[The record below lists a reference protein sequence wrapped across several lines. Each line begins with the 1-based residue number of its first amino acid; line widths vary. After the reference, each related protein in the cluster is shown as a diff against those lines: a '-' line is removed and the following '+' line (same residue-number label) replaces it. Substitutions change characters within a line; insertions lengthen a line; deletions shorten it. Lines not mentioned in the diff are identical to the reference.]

1 MSGPRECTPAEAATL
16 VRATDSLG
24 LGLGPSHPSAFLHA
38 LGERDG
44 FERLTVFGALLTEVY
59 PLFAR
64 PGVRFLSGFFGP
76 AERAH
81 AAAGHSV
88 HHVPA
93 DFRRFGP
100 IVQKLRPRIMACSA
114 ALPDAQGRLSLSLH
128 AGGTVAELTRA
139 GRDPERLLIVEVSP
153 HCPRT
158 RGVPPE
164 HPHAL
169 ALEDVD
175 VLIHS
180 DRAPIALEEPAP
192 SPVER
197 AIAAHARAF
206 VPDGATLQT
215 GIGGIPSAIAA
226 LLASG
231 PGGDYSV
238 HSEMYTDGLMR
249 LQRAGKVS
257 NRKERHA
264 GLSIATFALGSRELY
279 AWLHERD
286 DVAFLPVE
294 LVNDPGAIGAQR
306 SIRSLNGAL
315 AVDLFGQIV
324 ADTLLHE
331 QYSGVGGHEDFT
343 AGSSMALGG
352 RSLVCL
358 PSTTQRGGETLSR
371 ISASLPAGS
380 LVTTPRH
387 HTDIVVTEHGAAEL
401 FGLTVEE
408 RAQALIEI
416 AHPDFRSAL
425 RTQWKARS

>member
-1 MSGPRECTPAEAATL
+1 
-16 VRATDSLG
+16 
-24 LGLGPSHPSAFLHA
+24 
-38 LGERDG
+38 
-44 FERLTVFGALLTEVY
+44 
-59 PLFAR
+59 
-64 PGVRFLSGFFGP
+64 
-76 AERAH
+76 
-81 AAAGHSV
+81 
-88 HHVPA
+88 
-93 DFRRFGP
+93 
-100 IVQKLRPRIMACSA
+100 
-114 ALPDAQGRLSLSLH
+114 
-128 AGGTVAELTRA
+128 
-139 GRDPERLLIVEVSP
+139 
-153 HCPRT
+153 
-158 RGVPPE
+158 VPPE

-175 VLIHS
+175 VLIRS
-180 DRAPIALEEPAP
+180 DRAPVALEEPEP
-192 SPVER
+192 SAVER

-206 VPDGATLQT
+206 IPDGATLQT

-231 PGGDYSV
+231 PGGDYSI

-249 LQRAGKVS
+249 LERAGKVT
-257 NRKERHA
+257 NRKERYP

-279 AWLHERD
+279 AWLHEREG
-286 DVAFLPVE
+286 VAFLPVE

-306 SIRSLNGAL
+306 AMRSLNGAL

-324 ADTLLHE
+324 ADTLAHR

-358 PSTTQRGGETLSR
+358 PSTAVRAGEKISR
-371 ISASLPAGS
+371 IAVGLPAGS

-401 FGLTVEE
+401 FGLSVEE

-416 AHPDFRSAL
+416 AHPDFRPAL
-425 RTQWKARS
+425 RAQWKSRS